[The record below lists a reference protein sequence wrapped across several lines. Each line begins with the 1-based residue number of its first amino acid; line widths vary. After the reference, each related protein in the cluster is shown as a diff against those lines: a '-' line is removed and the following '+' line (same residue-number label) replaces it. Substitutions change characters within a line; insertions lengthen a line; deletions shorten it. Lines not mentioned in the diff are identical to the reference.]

1 MLYPAHEN
9 LPPIMRGY
17 TWDHRFLF
25 EVYGQPF
32 NFTGYDL
39 TVEVLENFD
48 STTTITKWTTGNEI
62 TLTDYGLIKIELS
75 PTQTRNLLEGSYVWV
90 ASLTTPDFGGPR
102 QMYPII
108 CGKVKVVT
116 CDKVGS

>member
-1 MLYPAHEN
+1 
-9 LPPIMRGY
+9 MRGY

-32 NFTGYDL
+32 NFNGYNLDI
-39 TVEVLENFD
+39 EVLENFD
-48 STTTITKWTTGNEI
+48 STTTITRWTTGNEI

-75 PTQTRNLLEGSYVWV
+75 PEQTRNLLEGSYVWV
-90 ASLTTPDFGGPR
+90 ASLTTPDWGEGSR
-102 QMYPII
+102 TYPII

-116 CDKVGS
+116 CDKVVS

>member
-25 EVYGQPF
+25 EVFDQPF

-39 TVEVLENFD
+39 TIEVLDSFN
-48 STTTITKWTTGNEI
+48 STTTTARWTTGAEI
-62 TLTDYGLIKIELS
+62 TLTDDGIIEIELS
-75 PTQTRNLLEGSYVWV
+75 PTQTNALPEGSYVWV
-90 ASLTTPDFGGPR
+90 ASLTTPDELHT
-102 QMYPII
+102 YPII

-116 CDKVGS
+116 CDKVGL

>member
-1 MLYPAHEN
+1 
-9 LPPIMRGY
+9 MRGY

-25 EVYGQPF
+25 EVYEQPF

-39 TVEVLENFD
+39 AIEVLENFD
-48 STTTITKWTTGNEI
+48 STTTIARWTTGNEI

-75 PTQTRNLLEGSYVWV
+75 PTQTYNLLEGSYVWV
-90 ASLTTPDFGGPR
+90 ANLTTPDWGDGSR
-102 QMYPII
+102 TYPII

>member
-32 NFTGYDL
+32 NFTGYSL
-39 TVEVLENFD
+39 TIEILDNFD
-48 STTTITKWTTGNEI
+48 STTIITQWVTENEI
-62 TLTDYGLIKIELS
+62 TLTNNGIIEITLTPS
-75 PTQTRNLLEGSYVWV
+75 KTKTLPEGSYVWV
-90 ASLTTPDFGGPR
+90 ASLSTPDFHV
-102 QMYPII
+102 YPII

-116 CDKVGS
+116 CDKVGL

>member
-1 MLYPAHEN
+1 
-9 LPPIMRGY
+9 
-17 TWDHRFLF
+17 
-25 EVYGQPF
+25 V
-32 NFTGYDL
+32 
-39 TVEVLENFD
+39 
-48 STTTITKWTTGNEI
+48 ITRWTTGNEI

-90 ASLTTPDFGGPR
+90 ANLTTPDWGDGSR
-102 QMYPII
+102 TYPII

>member
-25 EVYGQPF
+25 EVYEQPF

-39 TVEVLENFD
+39 TIEVLENFD
-48 STTTITKWTTGNEI
+48 STTTITRWTTGNEI

-90 ASLTTPDFGGPR
+90 ANLTTPDLGGPR
-102 QMYPII
+102 QTYPII

>member
-17 TWDHRFLF
+17 SWDHRFLF

-32 NFTGYDL
+32 NFRGYNLDI
-39 TVEVLENFD
+39 EILESFD
-48 STTTITKWTTGNEI
+48 STSVIARWITGNEI
-62 TLTDYGLIKIELS
+62 ILSDNGMIEITLS
-75 PTQTRNLLEGSYVWV
+75 PIETNLFSEGSYVWV
-90 ASLTTPDFGGPR
+90 ASLTTPDWGEGSR
-102 QMYPII
+102 TYPII

>member
-39 TVEVLENFD
+39 TIEVLDNFD
-48 STTTITKWTTGNEI
+48 SATALTRWTTGNEI
-62 TLTDYGLIKIELS
+62 TLTNYGLIKIELT
-75 PTQTRNLLEGSYVWV
+75 PTQTQNLSEGSYVWV
-90 ASLTTPDFGGPR
+90 ASLTTPEFGEGT
-102 QMYPII
+102 QTYPII

>member
-32 NFTGYDL
+32 NFNGYNLDI
-39 TVEVLENFD
+39 EVLENFD
-48 STTTITKWTTGNEI
+48 STTTITRWTTGNEI

-75 PTQTRNLLEGSYVWV
+75 PEQTRNLLEGSYVWV
-90 ASLTTPDFGGPR
+90 ASLTTPDWGEGSR
-102 QMYPII
+102 TYPII

-116 CDKVGS
+116 CDKVVS

>member
-1 MLYPAHEN
+1 
-9 LPPIMRGY
+9 MRGY

-32 NFTGYDL
+32 NFNGYNLDI
-39 TVEVLENFD
+39 EVLENFD
-48 STTTITKWTTGNEI
+48 STTTITRWTTGNEI

-75 PTQTRNLLEGSYVWV
+75 PEQTRNLLEGSYVWV
-90 ASLTTPDFGGPR
+90 ANLTTPDWGDGSR
-102 QMYPII
+102 TYPII

>member
-39 TVEVLENFD
+39 AIEVLENFD

-75 PTQTRNLLEGSYVWV
+75 PMQTRNILEGSYVWV
-90 ASLTTPDFGGPR
+90 ANLTTPDWGDGSR
-102 QMYPII
+102 TYPII

>member
-1 MLYPAHEN
+1 
-9 LPPIMRGY
+9 MRGY

-32 NFTGYDL
+32 NFTKYDL
-39 TVEVLENFD
+39 TIEILENFD
-48 STTTITKWTTGNEI
+48 STTAIARWTTGNEI

-75 PTQTRNLLEGSYVWV
+75 PEQTRNLLEGSYVWV
-90 ASLTTPDFGGPR
+90 ASLTTPDWGEGSR
-102 QMYPII
+102 TYPII

>member
-1 MLYPAHEN
+1 
-9 LPPIMRGY
+9 MRGY

-75 PTQTRNLLEGSYVWV
+75 PMQTRNILEGSYVWV
-90 ASLTTPDFGGPR
+90 ANLTTPDWGDGSR
-102 QMYPII
+102 TYPII